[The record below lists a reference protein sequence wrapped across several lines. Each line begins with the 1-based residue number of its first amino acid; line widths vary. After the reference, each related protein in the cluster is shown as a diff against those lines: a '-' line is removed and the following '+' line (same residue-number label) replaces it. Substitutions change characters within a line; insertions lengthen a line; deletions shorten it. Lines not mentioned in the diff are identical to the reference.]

1 MPLDHILHP
10 SLLTKTQLLTKWAP
24 KPANAFAALATSTF
38 NNAALSKHEKELI
51 AIGCAHTLRCPYCI
65 DYHTSLALEAGAS
78 HEEIIEAAWVGIIS
92 ETNSSVSQFPIT
104 IDALNSDLKSYQ
116 TENSAEQLKQLHE
129 MNEGP
134 LKSLEHLEN
143 KIFENKTLKSSFK
156 HLIALACAH
165 TTRDPHS
172 IKRLTKMALKAEFS
186 KAQITESVWV
196 AIEMAAGASFGHAGL
211 TAALLESSDD

>member
-116 TENSAEQLKQLHE
+116 TE
-129 MNEGP
+129 
-134 LKSLEHLEN
+134 
-143 KIFENKTLKSSFK
+143 
-156 HLIALACAH
+156 
-165 TTRDPHS
+165 
-172 IKRLTKMALKAEFS
+172 
-186 KAQITESVWV
+186 
-196 AIEMAAGASFGHAGL
+196 
-211 TAALLESSDD
+211 

>member
-1 MPLDHILHP
+1 
-10 SLLTKTQLLTKWAP
+10 
-24 KPANAFAALATSTF
+24 
-38 NNAALSKHEKELI
+38 
-51 AIGCAHTLRCPYCI
+51 
-65 DYHTSLALEAGAS
+65 ALEAGAS
-78 HEEIIEAAWVGIIS
+78 NEEIIEAAWVGIIS
-92 ETNSSVSQFPIT
+92 ETTSSVSQFPIT
-104 IDALNSDLKSYQ
+104 IDALNSDLKNYQ
-116 TENSAEQLKQLHE
+116 TENSVEQLKQLRE

-143 KIFENKTLKSSFK
+143 KVFENKVLKSSFK

-165 TTRDPHS
+165 NTRDPQS

-211 TAALLESSDD
+211 TAALLESSDN